1 MMANMEGKS
10 LTDTKI
16 KNAKP
21 NTDKNKDYILPD
33 RNGLHLLVKLNG
45 RKIWEV
51 RYTINGKAKKTTIGT
66 YPTVS
71 LTKAREIR
79 DDYKRK
85 AFDNIDPIIERKKEK
100 EIIAEKEAENQA
112 QLEGQFHKV
121 AYGWLNSLS
130 DAESTHKK
138 RLSSFENDILP
149 SFCTYDNYKRIVSS
163 KHIKDITHPELLKV
177 LLEKEK
183 TAPVVANR
191 RFIDCK
197 RLWRYA
203 INHGHTE
210 INTPERISTDAFKKH
225 EVKHRPKITNE
236 KILGEMLRAMDSY
249 KGEGGIIVRN
259 VLRLAALTMLRIGNL
274 ATLKWD
280 NIHFKNGVIIIKRS
294 EMKVKDKNLPDFI
307 LPLSRQAIE
316 ILNETKELTGWG
328 EWVFHGIKNPKWHVN
343 KESGNKALRIMG
355 FTDEETGRKQTLHS
369 FRGTYASLARTHH
382 KSHGAVFEAL
392 ERVLDHQ
399 EGNQVVRAY
408 AHLADYTE
416 QMRELL
422 QWWADFLD
430 ELKEKN
436 NV

>member
-1 MMANMEGKS
+1 MMANKKVAP
-10 LTDTKI
+10 LTDTEI
-16 KNAKP
+16 KKLKP
-21 NTDKNKDYILPD
+21 KTNENKDYTISD
-33 RNGLHLLVKLNG
+33 GNGLQLLVKLDG
-45 RKIWEV
+45 KKIWEI
-51 RYTINGKAKKTTIGT
+51 RYTINGKAKKTTLGT
-66 YPTVS
+66 YPTVT
-71 LTKAREIR
+71 LAKARAMR
-79 DDYKRK
+79 DEYKSK
-85 AFDNIDPIIERKKEK
+85 SFEGIDPIDERKKAK
-100 EIIAEKEAENQA
+100 VISAEKEAENQA
-112 QLEGQFHKV
+112 LLEGQFHKV

-138 RLSSFENDILP
+138 RLSSFKNDIFP
-149 SFCTYDNYKRIVSS
+149 FFCTYDKCKHIVSS

-210 INTPERISTDAFKKH
+210 INVPDRISSDAFKKH
-225 EVKHRPKITNE
+225 EVKHRPKITDE
-236 KILGEMLRAMDSY
+236 KILSEMLRAMDNY
-249 KGEGGIIVRN
+249 KDEGGVIVCN
-259 VLRLAALTMLRIGNL
+259 VLRLTALTMLRIGNL
-274 ATLKWD
+274 ATLKWN
-280 NIHFKNGVIIIKRS
+280 NIYLKKGVIIIKRS
-294 EMKVKDKNLPDFI
+294 EMKVKDKNLPDFV

-316 ILNETKELTGWG
+316 ILKETKEITGWG
-328 EWVFHGIKNPKWHVN
+328 EWVFHGIKDSQYHVN
-343 KESGNKALRIMG
+343 KESGNKALRKMG
-355 FTDEETGRKQTLHS
+355 FTDEESGRKQTLHS

-382 KSHGAVFEAL
+382 KDHGAVFEAL

-408 AHLADYTE
+408 AHMADYTE

-430 ELKEKN
+430 KLKVREEG
-436 NV
+436 

>member
-1 MMANMEGKS
+1 MCALLDS
-10 LTDTKI
+10 LSFHPPPH
-16 KNAKP
+16 KP
-21 NTDKNKDYILPD
+21 KNKDYTKSD
-33 RNGLHLLVKLNG
+33 GNGLQLLVKLDG
-45 RKIWEV
+45 RKIWEI
-51 RYTINGKAKKTTIGT
+51 RYTIDGKAKKTTLGT
-66 YPTVS
+66 YPMVS
-71 LTKAREIR
+71 LAKARTIR
-79 DDYKRK
+79 DEYKSK
-85 AFDNIDPIIERKKEK
+85 THDGIDPINERKKAK

-112 QLEGQFHKV
+112 LLEGQFHKV

-130 DAESTHKK
+130 NAESTHTK
-138 RLSSFENDILP
+138 RLSSFERDIFP
-149 SFCTYDNYKRIVSS
+149 SFCIYDKDNKILSS

-191 RFIDCK
+191 RFTDCK

-210 INTPERISTDAFKKH
+210 INTPDRISTDAFKKH
-225 EVKHRPKITNE
+225 EVKHRSKITDE
-236 KILGEMLRAMDSY
+236 KVLGEMLRAMDSY

-259 VLRLAALTMLRIGNL
+259 VLRFTALTMLRIGNL
-274 ATLKWD
+274 ATLKWS
-280 NIHFKNGVIIIKRS
+280 NIYLKKGVIIIKRS
-294 EMKVKDKNLPDFI
+294 EMKVKDKNLPDFV
-307 LPLSRQAIE
+307 LPLSRQAVE
-316 ILNETKELTGWG
+316 VLKETKEITGWG
-328 EWVFHGIKNPKWHVN
+328 EWVFHGIKDPKWHVN
-343 KESGNKALRIMG
+343 KESGNKALRSMG
-355 FTDEETGRKQTLHS
+355 FVDEESGRKQTLHS

-382 KSHGAVFEAL
+382 KDHGAVFEAL

-430 ELKEKN
+430 DLKAIK
-436 NV
+436 

>member
-1 MMANMEGKS
+1 MANKEVIT
-10 LTDTKI
+10 LTDQKI
-16 KNAKP
+16 KNAKS
-21 NTDKNKDYILPD
+21 NTDENKDYILPD
-33 RNGLHLLVKLNG
+33 RNGLHLLVKLDG

-71 LTKAREIR
+71 LAKAREIR
-79 DDYKRK
+79 NDYKRK
-85 AFDNIDPIIERKKEK
+85 AFDNIDPIMERKKAK
-100 EIIAEKEAENQA
+100 QVITEKEAENQS
-112 QLEGQFHKV
+112 LLKGQFHKV
-121 AYGWLNSLS
+121 AYEWLGSLT

-138 RLSSFENDILP
+138 RLSSFENDIFP
-149 SFCTYDNYKRIVSS
+149 SFCTYDKYKHIVSS
-163 KHIKDITHPELLKV
+163 KHINDIKHSDLLKV
-177 LLEKEK
+177 LIEKEK

-191 RFIDCK
+191 RFNDCK

-203 INHGHTE
+203 INHGYTE
-210 INTPERISTDAFKKH
+210 INVPDRITSDAFKKH
-225 EVKHRPKITNE
+225 EVKHRPKITDE
-236 KILGEMLRAMDSY
+236 KVLGEMLRAIDSY

-259 VLRLAALTMLRIGNL
+259 VLRLTTLTMLRIGNL

-280 NIHFKNGVIIIKRS
+280 NIHFKKSVIIIKRS
-294 EMKVKDKNLPDFI
+294 EMKVKDKNLPDFV

-316 ILNETKELTGWG
+316 ILKETKELTGWG
-328 EWVFHGIKNPKWHVN
+328 EWVFHGIKDSRYHVN
-343 KESGNKALRIMG
+343 KESGNKALRKMG
-355 FTDEETGRKQTLHS
+355 FMDEESGRKQTLHS

-382 KSHGAVFEAL
+382 KDHGAVFEAL

-408 AHLADYTE
+408 AHMADYTE

-430 ELKEKN
+430 ELKVRKYE
-436 NV
+436 